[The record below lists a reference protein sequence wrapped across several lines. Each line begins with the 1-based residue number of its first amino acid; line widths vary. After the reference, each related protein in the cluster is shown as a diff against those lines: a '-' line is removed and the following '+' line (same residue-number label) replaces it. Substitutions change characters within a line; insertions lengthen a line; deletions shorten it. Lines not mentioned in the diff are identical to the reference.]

1 MVSQTRITT
10 KYTIKPP
17 PAALPPPTE
26 SKPLPRP
33 TESSKP
39 DPPRAT
45 LTLKTYDP
53 ASGTTLK
60 YSTTKQAEVSRL
72 IQILGRLARPMAGL
86 TEVKEELVEGEA
98 VGTPVTETVPVVAQG
113 KGAQGAGGG
122 QGQGAGGKKKKKG
135 KKWEEKGNRRSVYGA
150 RLCTHGMNSRQGLD
164 MIGRV
169 KGQFSYKWR
178 NAWKGVYGGIPNYC
192 VHLDVLEDHSVASN
206 DNDKRFSYFS
216 SFMLLT
222 SLSYNTHLSSHHPWT
237 QIPTPRTPMNQYVQA
252 TNEANKFAPGDLA
265 IYAKH
270 CEEEKRYATQ
280 NIQIWDTN
288 ANDPGY

>member
-1 MVSQTRITT
+1 MSPQTRITT

-26 SKPLPRP
+26 SKPLPKP

-86 TEVKEELVEGEA
+86 AEVKEELVEVEA

-135 KKWEEKGNRRSVYGA
+135 KK
-150 RLCTHGMNSRQGLD
+150 
-164 MIGRV
+164 
-169 KGQFSYKWR
+169 
-178 NAWKGVYGGIPNYC
+178 
-192 VHLDVLEDHSVASN
+192 
-206 DNDKRFSYFS
+206 
-216 SFMLLT
+216 
-222 SLSYNTHLSSHHPWT
+222 
-237 QIPTPRTPMNQYVQA
+237 
-252 TNEANKFAPGDLA
+252 
-265 IYAKH
+265 
-270 CEEEKRYATQ
+270 
-280 NIQIWDTN
+280 
-288 ANDPGY
+288 